1 MSSFLEWPL
10 EFDMATL
17 FGHVVHR
24 GNLIIKRKKCCGV
37 MSFYGKVITG
47 CEMILQVGMV
57 YEKDAMKK
65 MRK

>member
-1 MSSFLEWPL
+1 
-10 EFDMATL
+10 MATL